1 MIEALYLH
9 LPFCVSRCAY
19 CDFATSAC
27 DDGARMDA
35 YVEALCLQL
44 RRAAKAGLLGQV
56 KTIYIGGGTPTHLGS
71 RRLNTLVYT
80 LSLSVN
86 LENVVEFTCEANP
99 ESIDERMVADLF
111 SLGVN
116 RFSIGAQS
124 FDDAVLRGYGRV
136 HDAAAVDA
144 ALAAVHTRT
153 NNVSLD
159 LICGGPGQSMESWRE
174 SLRHAI
180 DAGVSHVSVYPL
192 MLEDDTPLAH
202 RVEMGECE
210 VADEDAQADMMLEAE
225 QMLTAAGFER
235 YEVASY
241 AKPGF
246 TSCHNTAYW
255 TGAEYLGLGAG
266 ASSMLSAATAE
277 QAIDS
282 GIFEIDSEKAG
293 WGMHKASFPKGTS
306 FASAHTS
313 GSAGGA
319 SVRAQ
324 HCPSD
329 CAPTQPYDVDFARI
343 RIAASSDD
351 IAFAESL
358 GCPRAEIELL
368 SARESAVEDLM
379 LGMRRSIGVPVGQVQ
394 SVEGAPAVFERLE
407 QLGLV
412 CEQGDRFVPAR
423 RGWLLGNEVY
433 GAIWSL
439 VS

>member
-9 LPFCVSRCAY
+9 IPFCVSRCAY
-19 CDFATSAC
+19 CDFATNAC
-27 DDGARMDA
+27 ADEQRMDA

-86 LENVVEFTCEANP
+86 LENVVEFTCEVNP

-124 FDDAVLRGYGRV
+124 FDDAVLAAYGRI
-136 HDAAAVDA
+136 HDAAAIDA
-144 ALAAVHTRT
+144 ALAAVRTRT
-153 NNVSLD
+153 NNISLD
-159 LICGGPGQSMESWRE
+159 LICGGPGQSMESWTQD
-174 SLRHAI
+174 LRHAI
-180 DAGVSHVSVYPL
+180 DADVPHVSIYPL
-192 MLEDDTPLAH
+192 TLEDGTPLTR
-202 RVEMGECE
+202 RVEAGECE
-210 VADEDAQADMMLEAE
+210 VADEDTQTDMMLEAE
-225 QMLTAAGFER
+225 HMLTAAGFER

-241 AKPGF
+241 AKPG
-246 TSCHNTAYW
+246 SPSHHNTAYW

-266 ASSMLSAATAE
+266 ASSMLSAESAE
-277 QAIDS
+277 QAIDA
-282 GIFEIDSEKAG
+282 GIFEIDREKAG
-293 WGMHKASFPKGTS
+293 WGMHKASC
-306 FASAHTS
+306 ARA
-313 GSAGGA
+313 GSASGA

-329 CAPTQPYDVDFARI
+329 CAPTQPCDADFARI

-379 LGMRRSIGVPVGQVQ
+379 LGMRRSIGVAREQVLA
-394 SVEGAPAVFERLE
+394 VEGALAVFERLE
-407 QLGLV
+407 ALGLV
-412 CEQGDRFVPAR
+412 REQGDRFVPTQ

-439 VS
+439 AGDR

>member
-136 HDAAAVDA
+136 HDAAAIDA

-266 ASSMLSAATAE
+266 ASSMLSPESAE
-277 QAIDS
+277 QAIDV
-282 GIFEIDSEKAG
+282 GIFEIDREEAG

-412 CEQGDRFVPAR
+412 CEQGDRFVPTR

>member
-136 HDAAAVDA
+136 HDAAAIDA

-159 LICGGPGQSMESWRE
+159 LICGGPGQSMESWRK

-180 DAGVSHVSVYPL
+180 DAGVSPL
-192 MLEDDTPLAH
+192 MLEDDTPLVH

-225 QMLTAAGFER
+225 QMLTVAGFER

-246 TSCHNTAYW
+246 TSRHNTAYW

-266 ASSMLSAATAE
+266 ASSMLSPESAE
-277 QAIDS
+277 QAIDV
-282 GIFEIDSEKAG
+282 GIFEIDREEAG

-324 HCPSD
+324 HCPSC

-412 CEQGDRFVPAR
+412 CEQGDRFVPTR

>member
-1 MIEALYLH
+1 
-9 LPFCVSRCAY
+9 
-19 CDFATSAC
+19 
-27 DDGARMDA
+27 
-35 YVEALCLQL
+35 
-44 RRAAKAGLLGQV
+44 
-56 KTIYIGGGTPTHLGS
+56 
-71 RRLNTLVYT
+71 
-80 LSLSVN
+80 
-86 LENVVEFTCEANP
+86 
-99 ESIDERMVADLF
+99 
-111 SLGVN
+111 
-116 RFSIGAQS
+116 
-124 FDDAVLRGYGRV
+124 
-136 HDAAAVDA
+136 
-144 ALAAVHTRT
+144 
-153 NNVSLD
+153 
-159 LICGGPGQSMESWRE
+159 
-174 SLRHAI
+174 
-180 DAGVSHVSVYPL
+180 
-192 MLEDDTPLAH
+192 MLEDDTPLVH

-225 QMLTAAGFER
+225 QMLTVAGFER

-246 TSCHNTAYW
+246 TSRHNTAYW

-266 ASSMLSAATAE
+266 ASSMLSPESAE
-277 QAIDS
+277 QAIDV
-282 GIFEIDSEKAG
+282 GIFEIDREEAG

-324 HCPSD
+324 HCPSC

-412 CEQGDRFVPAR
+412 CEQGDRFVPTR